1 MKLTKAIQS
10 ITEMLDKC
18 PECGSDN
25 IANEDQASDAG
36 LEISCHNCSHQ
47 WLDDERVQQNKIYDH
62 LRSSGLPKEAQSIKN
77 MSTAEYRE
85 FLKEHFDIASLNQ

>member
-1 MKLTKAIQS
+1 MLFCLIFPFTYQGLIMKLTKAIQS

-36 LEISCHNCSHQ
+36 LEISSPMA
-47 WLDDERVQQNKIYDH
+47 R
-62 LRSSGLPKEAQSIKN
+62 
-77 MSTAEYRE
+77 
-85 FLKEHFDIASLNQ
+85 